1 MKNQIIPIFN
11 SVINQEEVKSVN
23 AKLLHSFLEVD
34 TRFNDW
40 IIRRINDY
48 QFIENIDFVLVTQKR
63 VIKNRGGDRRS
74 KDYHITLDMAK
85 ELTMIERTEKG
96 RQARKYFIECEKRL
110 MQILHP
116 TTINA
121 EQQQAIKQ
129 AVNERSYRTGEHYQ
143 AIYTKLYEQF
153 KIPRYQDLPAS
164 KFDEAIKWLGGVHS
178 RSGLSD
184 EDWYDLAWLYK
195 AAERMRYQIELIEP
209 ALRVID
215 SGFKGAFYSMSHE
228 YKRVLYNAKVIIERE
243 TSHINAKNIIDKW
256 NNVSPIIRHC

>member
-1 MKNQIIPIFN
+1 MQNQIIPIFN

-85 ELTMIERTEKG
+85 ELAMIERTEKG

-116 TTINA
+116 TTINT

-129 AVNERSYRTGEHYQ
+129 AVNERSFRTGEHYQ

-153 KIPRYQDLPAS
+153 KIPRYQDLLAS
-164 KFDEAIKWLGGVHS
+164 KFDEAIKWLGGVTKTRKDMIEVNRTNLICLVHHMIWLNDFYIDN
-178 RSGLSD
+178 RL
-184 EDWYDLAWLYK
+184 YD
-195 AAERMRYQIELIEP
+195 
-209 ALRVID
+209 V
-215 SGFKGAFYSMSHE
+215 FKMLGSNFGVRLHDHFGDGAFVASMFKQQLE
-228 YKRVLYNAKVIIERE
+228 KKQLQKL
-243 TSHINAKNIIDKW
+243 
-256 NNVSPIIRHC
+256 